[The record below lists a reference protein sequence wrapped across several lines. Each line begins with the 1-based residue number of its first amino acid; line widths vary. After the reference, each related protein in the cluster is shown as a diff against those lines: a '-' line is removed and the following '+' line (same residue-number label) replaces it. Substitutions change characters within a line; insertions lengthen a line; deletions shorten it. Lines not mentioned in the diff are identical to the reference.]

1 MKKKIV
7 IIVLSIIAVLLIGV
21 IAWWNIVRAIGKN
34 KIINSVESNTPIIET
49 QETLEMS
56 DEEKATWKEGWVKYN
71 GKIYEYDEDLIT
83 FLSSVPAAS

>member
-7 IIVLSIIAVLLIGV
+7 IIVLSVIAVLLIGV

-49 QETLEMS
+49 QETLAMS
-56 DEEKATWKEGWVKYN
+56 DEEKATWKEGC
-71 GKIYEYDEDLIT
+71 
-83 FLSSVPAAS
+83 LSFASRSIKSS